1 MGSGYRPQYVFRGSD
16 FQSRPRAPRPPM
28 YFPPGFPVDIFI
40 TKELFKNGMKAIHT
54 EMKKHE
60 NFQQNMYNKLHD
72 ELQAF
77 IKCKAPAVPV
87 SEPTPVRPPVSAEPS
102 IDDLKS

>member
-1 MGSGYRPQYVFRGSD
+1 MGSDYRPQYVFRGPQ
-16 FQSRPRAPRPPM
+16 FRPRPQAQRPPM

-40 TKELFKNGMKAIHT
+40 TKDLFKKGMQAINT

-60 NFQQNMYNKLHD
+60 RFQQDLYNILNK

-77 IKCKAPAVPV
+77 IKGKAPATSFHAP
-87 SEPTPVRPPVSAEPS
+87 
-102 IDDLKS
+102 